1 MKFFGYVVTCIL
13 LVSANSVRAEED
25 VIVVT
30 GDVATT
36 AEVTVIRPGV
46 ADIAMGPLYGVFLD
60 TVPEGVNPHMRAADD
75 AGHGTASV
83 AKWRNTP
90 YADARICW
98 KEVGPRWTDTPY
110 CGERHGTMSVAEVN
124 LGSRRSEV
132 FALVPVAL
140 DASGHELAWIAH
152 PENTRVNL
160 SCGNMASVFAI
171 DASGNITIANEA
183 ERLAYQRERHC

>member
-13 LVSANSVRAEED
+13 LVSANPVRAEED

-46 ADIAMGPLYGVFLD
+46 ADITMGPLYGVFLD
-60 TVPEGVNPHMRAADD
+60 TVPEGVNPHMRSADD
-75 AGHGTASV
+75 SGHGTAAV

-90 YADARICW
+90 YTDARICW
-98 KEVGPRWTDTPY
+98 KEVGPHWTDTPH
-110 CGERHGTMSVAEVN
+110 CGERHGSMSVAEVN

-140 DASGHELAWIAH
+140 DSSGHELAWIAH

-160 SCGNMASVFAI
+160 SCGNMASIFAI
-171 DASGNITIANEA
+171 DALGNITIANEA

>member
-1 MKFFGYVVTCIL
+1 
-13 LVSANSVRAEED
+13 
-25 VIVVT
+25 
-30 GDVATT
+30 
-36 AEVTVIRPGV
+36 
-46 ADIAMGPLYGVFLD
+46 
-60 TVPEGVNPHMRAADD
+60 MRAADD